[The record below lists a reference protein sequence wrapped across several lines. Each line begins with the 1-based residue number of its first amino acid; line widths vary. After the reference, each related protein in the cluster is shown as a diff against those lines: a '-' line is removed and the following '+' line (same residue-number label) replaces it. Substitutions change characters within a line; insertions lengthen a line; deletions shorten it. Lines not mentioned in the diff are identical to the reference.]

1 MESFVTFTKKSIN
14 KKLLVVE
21 DDEILLGFLDKYLS
35 KNNYDT
41 KCLNDGGEIPA
52 ILESQRYDLAI
63 LDLMLPGKNG
73 IYWLKWLRQYHP
85 YIPVII
91 ISSKSSEDDRLHG
104 LENGAHDYV
113 IKPFR
118 EGELLIRVENVLRS
132 MPYFHRPKS
141 TIKIGEITLDMEK
154 NCVFRGEDEVK
165 LTVLEASILK
175 LLYLNAGATLTRDDI
190 TEQVRGAKHHPLDR
204 SIDIHIN
211 KLRKKI
217 EEEPSNPT
225 FIRTIRGKGYSFHMP
240 EGAATP

>member
-1 MESFVTFTKKSIN
+1 M
-14 KKLLVVE
+14 VE

-35 KNNYDT
+35 KNNYET
-41 KCLNDGGEIPA
+41 KCLSDGEELPV
-52 ILESQRYDLAI
+52 ILEKQRYHLVI

-73 IYWLKWLRQYHP
+73 IYWLKWLRRYHP

-104 LENGAHDYV
+104 LENGAHDYI

-118 EGELLIRVENVLRS
+118 EGELLIRLENVLRS

-141 TIKIGEITLDMEK
+141 TVQVGDITLDMDK
-154 NCVFRGEDEVK
+154 NCVFRDGDEVK

-190 TEQVRGAKHHPLDR
+190 NEQIRGAKHHPLDR

-217 EEEPSNPT
+217 EENPSNPA

-240 EGAATP
+240 EGVTLGSA

>member
-1 MESFVTFTKKSIN
+1 VTFTQKS
-14 KKLLVVE
+14 KDRRLLVVE

-35 KNNYDT
+35 KNNYET
-41 KCLNDGGEIPA
+41 KCLSEGGELPS
-52 ILESQRYDLAI
+52 ILEKQRYHLVI

-73 IYWLKWLRQYHP
+73 IYWLKWLRRYHP

-91 ISSKSSEDDRLHG
+91 ISSKSNEDDRLFG
-104 LENGAHDYV
+104 LENGAHDYI

-118 EGELLIRVENVLRS
+118 EGELLIRMENVLRS

-141 TIKIGEITLDMEK
+141 VVKIGDITLDMDK
-154 NCVFRGEDEVK
+154 NSVFREGDEVK

-190 TEQVRGAKHHPLDR
+190 TEQIRGAKHHPLDR

-217 EEEPSNPT
+217 EENPSNPA
-225 FIRTIRGKGYSFHMP
+225 FIRTIRGKGYSFQMP
-240 EGAATP
+240 EGATLGGA